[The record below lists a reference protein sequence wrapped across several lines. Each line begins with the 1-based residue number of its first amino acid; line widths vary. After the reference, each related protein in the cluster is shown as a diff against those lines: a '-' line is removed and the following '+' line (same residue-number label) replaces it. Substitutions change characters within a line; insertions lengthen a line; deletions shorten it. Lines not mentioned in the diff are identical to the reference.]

1 MPRAKL
7 ARVLISNAPGNCE
20 KSLCY
25 IQSMLGDDLC
35 AVSWRAR
42 PGSFVGLMT
51 LYESN
56 YIRLGWLAGDLRG
69 LVGEH
74 RSRVATDVELKLTVL
89 ERGPY
94 TTMLQLTYSFG
105 GDAEWPDAPDL
116 ALRVY
121 HDARVAEAHAFGAA
135 ASKAAGRLPVDGG
148 DLGSRWA
155 RNVMLNKWLE
165 YCVDRGHR
173 FGRASG

>member
-1 MPRAKL
+1 
-7 ARVLISNAPGNCE
+7 
-20 KSLCY
+20 
-25 IQSMLGDDLC
+25 MLGDHLC
-35 AVSWRAR
+35 AASWRAR

-69 LVGEH
+69 LSGEH

-94 TTMLQLTYSFG
+94 TTMLQLTYAFG
-105 GDAEWPDAPDL
+105 AEAAWPDAPDL
-116 ALRVY
+116 AVRVY
-121 HDARVAEAHAFGAA
+121 HDARVAEAHAFGTT
-135 ASKAAGRLPVDGG
+135 SSRAGARPAGDSAG

>member
-1 MPRAKL
+1 
-7 ARVLISNAPGNCE
+7 
-20 KSLCY
+20 
-25 IQSMLGDDLC
+25 MLGDDLC

-56 YIRLGWLAGDLRG
+56 YIRLGWLAGDLRE
-69 LVGEH
+69 LAGEH
-74 RSRVATDVELKLTVL
+74 RSRVARDVELKLTVL

-94 TTMLQLTYSFG
+94 TTMLQLTYAFG
-105 GDAEWPDAPDL
+105 GVAESPDAPDL
-116 ALRVY
+116 GVRVY
-121 HDARVAEAHAFGAA
+121 HDARVAEAHAFGAGTRPA
-135 ASKAAGRLPVDGG
+135 ARSAAAGA
-148 DLGSRWA
+148 DLGSRWV

-173 FGRASG
+173 FGAASA

>member
-1 MPRAKL
+1 
-7 ARVLISNAPGNCE
+7 
-20 KSLCY
+20 
-25 IQSMLGDDLC
+25 MLGDDLC

-56 YIRLGWLAGDLRG
+56 FIRLGWLVGDLRG
-69 LVGEH
+69 LAPEQ
-74 RSRVATDVELKLTVL
+74 RSRVADDCELKLTLL

-94 TTMLQLTYSFG
+94 TTMLQLTYAFEPAAG
-105 GDAEWPDAPDL
+105 GAAWPDAPDL
-116 ALRVY
+116 AVRVY
-121 HDARVAEAHAFGAA
+121 HDARVAEAHAFGVSASRPGGRAA
-135 ASKAAGRLPVDGG
+135 ADGG
-148 DLGSRWA
+148 DLGSRWT

-173 FGRASG
+173 FGPAAR

>member
-1 MPRAKL
+1 
-7 ARVLISNAPGNCE
+7 
-20 KSLCY
+20 
-25 IQSMLGDDLC
+25 MLGDDLC

-56 YIRLGWLAGDLRG
+56 YIRLGWLVGNLRE
-69 LVGEH
+69 LAGEH
-74 RSRVATDVELKLTVL
+74 RSRVARDVELKLAVL

-94 TTMLQLTYSFG
+94 TTMLQLTYAFG
-105 GDAEWPDAPDL
+105 GVAEWPDAPDL
-116 ALRVY
+116 GVRVY
-121 HDARVAEAHAFGAA
+121 HDARVAEAHTVGTAVRPAA
-135 ASKAAGRLPVDGG
+135 DAG
-148 DLGSRWA
+148 DLGSRWV

-173 FGRASG
+173 FGAASA

>member
-1 MPRAKL
+1 
-7 ARVLISNAPGNCE
+7 
-20 KSLCY
+20 
-25 IQSMLGDDLC
+25 MLGDDLC

-69 LVGEH
+69 LSGEH
-74 RSRVATDVELKLTVL
+74 RSRVARDVELKLTVL

-94 TTMLQLTYSFG
+94 TTMLQLTYAFG
-105 GDAEWPDAPDL
+105 GEPAWSDAPDL
-116 ALRVY
+116 GVRVY
-121 HDARVAEAHAFGAA
+121 HDARVAEAHAFGTAA
-135 ASKAAGRLPVDGG
+135 RQAADAG

-173 FGRASG
+173 FGAASA